1 MNEYV
6 KDLKHVPYGMGN
18 FAGIRD
24 KDFAYVDKTQF
35 IEVLEREY
43 IWHPFIVRPRR
54 FGKTL
59 FTNTLM
65 SYYDSACADQFEQNF
80 KGTYIYDHK
89 TKLASSFC
97 VLYFSFVGI
106 TCDDICGNFIRSIR
120 NSIKLFLIN
129 NAITDPDVLNLLQNT
144 YTSPSALFDDFI
156 ASIAKVIPHKL
167 YVIID
172 EYDQFTNELLSQD
185 KEIFK
190 DITRSE
196 GFLKAFYSSL
206 KRFCDAGVITRVFI
220 TGVTSISLDSMTSG
234 FNIADKIN
242 TDPAFATLFGF
253 THSEL
258 KALIPQVLD
267 LEKYGHSADE
277 IFERMRELYD
287 GYRFST
293 DSDELVFNSSMCLY
307 YLRQLRRLNHEPSN
321 LLDPAFSQDLS
332 KIHGILKLGN
342 LDFVKEVVT
351 KALQHKVIR
360 IEGLPATI
368 NLNSQD
374 KLNNGDLIAAL
385 MYFGYLTYADDDCS
399 FRVPNRT
406 VCTQFFDYYLSYL
419 AGIDTINLTTSAFT
433 EAFKALRQGNAECL
447 LRTAVEKLKKNSGL
461 HTAAHFDES
470 NLQTALLAIMFFCDG
485 YEVHAEEEA
494 FGNGEGYADLVM
506 RAKNEKWTS
515 YLMELKYLKKS
526 QDSEDAV
533 AKSLAAAKSQLA
545 RYSGAS
551 NIAGIPNLKKI
562 VAIYV
567 GFELKAVREVL

>member
-18 FAGIRD
+18 FAGIRE

-59 FTNTLM
+59 FTNTLL

-80 KGTYIYDHK
+80 KGTYIYGHK

-97 VLYFSFVGI
+97 VLYFSFAGI
-106 TCDDICGNFIRSIR
+106 SSEDFCGNFINVIR
-120 NSIKLFLIN
+120 NSIVRFLKKYPVTDKDEFLLNSWLSPAELFKE
-129 NAITDPDVLNLLQNT
+129 
-144 YTSPSALFDDFI
+144 FI
-156 ASIAKVIPHKL
+156 SRVKRSLPHKI

-172 EYDQFTNELLSQD
+172 EYDLFANDILSQNKD
-185 KEIFK
+185 SFKEITKF
-190 DITRSE
+190 E
-196 GFLKAFYSSL
+196 GFLKDFYASL
-206 KRFCDAGVITRVFI
+206 KRACDAGDVKRIFI

-242 TDPAFATLFGF
+242 THPAFATLFGF

-293 DSDELVFNSSMCLY
+293 DCDELVFNSSMCLY
-307 YLRQLRRLNHEPSN
+307 YLIQLRRLNHEPSN

-332 KIHGILKLGN
+332 KIHGILKLGD

-351 KALQHKVIR
+351 KALQHEVIR
-360 IEGLPATI
+360 IEALPVAI

-385 MYFGYLTYADDDCS
+385 MYFGYLTYADDECS

-419 AGIDTINLTTSAFT
+419 AGIDTINLTGSAFT

-447 LRTAVEKLKKNSGL
+447 LRTAVEKLREKSGL

-470 NLQTALLAIMFFCDG
+470 NLQTALLAIIFFCDG

-506 RAKNEKWTS
+506 RAKNEKWPS

-533 AKSLAAAKSQLA
+533 AKSLTVARSQLA

-551 NIAGIPNLKKI
+551 NIAGIPNLKKL
-562 VAIYV
+562 VAIFV
-567 GFELKAVREVL
+567 GFELKAVREIL

>member
-1 MNEYV
+1 MSDIQNL
-6 KDLKHVPYGMGN
+6 LKVVPYGVGD
-18 FAGIRD
+18 FSSIRED
-24 KDFAYVDKTQF
+24 DFAYVDKTRF
-35 IEVLEREY
+35 IEFLELEKIKY
-43 IWHPFIVRPRR
+43 PFIVRPRR

-65 SYYDSACADQFEQNF
+65 SYYDSASAEQFEQNF
-80 KGTYIYDHK
+80 KGTYIYEHK
-89 TKLASSFC
+89 TKQASSFC
-97 VLYFSFVGI
+97 VLYLSFVAI
-106 TCDDICGNFIRSIR
+106 SVEDVRGNFINVVR
-120 NSIKLFLIN
+120 NSIARFLKNYPIT
-129 NAITDPDVLNLLQNT
+129 NADVLLSKQ
-144 YTSPSALFDDFI
+144 YTNPSSLFDDFI
-156 ASIAKVIPHKL
+156 TAIINVVPHSL
-167 YVIID
+167 YVVID
-172 EYDQFTNELLSQD
+172 EYDQFANEILSQD
-185 KEIFK
+185 KESFK
-190 DITRSE
+190 SITKSE
-196 GFLKAFYSSL
+196 GFLKDFYAAL
-206 KRFCDAGVITRVFI
+206 KRACDAGVVKRVFI

-253 THSEL
+253 TYSEL

-551 NIAGIPNLKKI
+551 NIAGIPNLKKL

-567 GFELKAVREVL
+567 GLKLKRVEFI